1 MLKHGLISNEK
12 MWAELLKFDLAHP
25 DLAKLQTMVADSV
38 AVKEHIVKEDPHEM
52 GIRKALNFGHTFGHA
67 LESWSLKRTPILH
80 GYAVAYGLICE
91 LYLSCVKLHFPTE
104 KMQQTVHFIREYYGT
119 LPITC
124 DDYPELI
131 QLMHHDKKNRGNEI
145 NVTLLGGIGDIHINQ
160 TVSEQEI
167 KEVLDFF
174 REG

>member
-1 MLKHGLISNEK
+1 
-12 MWAELLKFDLAHP
+12 
-25 DLAKLQTMVADSV
+25 
-38 AVKEHIVKEDPHEM
+38 
-52 GIRKALNFGHTFGHA
+52 
-67 LESWSLKRTPILH
+67 
-80 GYAVAYGLICE
+80 
-91 LYLSCVKLHFPTE
+91 
-104 KMQQTVHFIREYYGT
+104 
-119 LPITC
+119 
-124 DDYPELI
+124 ELI